1 MGSGLGLQRV
11 LGLFDQGIKGHLI
24 ADGDV
29 GQHLA
34 VEADIGGLETLDEA
48 AVADAG
54 TAAGGVQADD
64 PQSADLALLLLLT
77 RFLLAHGCRAE
88 HLSGRA
94 DPRPVVH
101 LQRLVR
107 LVVGPE
113 ELEHGFRAKDAAEG
127 LVLATEAQ
135 THEAVP
141 LLEVDRYGVER
152 PRFDA
157 DDAGVHLGRGPEVVF
172 AHF

>member
-64 PQSADLALLLLLT
+64 PQSADLALLLLAIAVGVLPGVLDSV
-77 RFLLAHGCRAE
+77 FGVAEELLLIAEVALGVLQDLLAALARRGGVCGTRHVVLCVFE
-88 HLSGRA
+88 
-94 DPRPVVH
+94 PVG
-101 LQRLVR
+101 RLVR
-107 LVVGPE
+107 IHPPGR
-113 ELEHGFRAKDAAEG
+113 FRLRSRSD
-127 LVLATEAQ
+127 
-135 THEAVP
+135 
-141 LLEVDRYGVER
+141 
-152 PRFDA
+152 
-157 DDAGVHLGRGPEVVF
+157 
-172 AHF
+172 